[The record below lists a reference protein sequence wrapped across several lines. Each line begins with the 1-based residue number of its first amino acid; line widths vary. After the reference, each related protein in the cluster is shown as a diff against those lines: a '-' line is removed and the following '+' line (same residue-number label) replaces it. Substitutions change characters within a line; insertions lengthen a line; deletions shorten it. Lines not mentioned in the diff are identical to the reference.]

1 MKFRWRN
8 CGSLSSSF
16 PSRCSGWLRQDLK
29 KIKRKNRT
37 LMTTNE
43 WIIVACGGPLSQQK
57 SEFDIETFKPH
68 ARITRQLIR
77 HITSQL
83 RSLTDN
89 LFLLVPPDPC
99 NAFFENDVF
108 FVGMQCSVAR
118 SLMYTARYTQ
128 VKKDADNINCGI
140 NAEFL
145 HSTCAT
151 WLTNSTL
158 ESSILWVVVVKQ
170 LGMNLC
176 SKKCFSEI
184 GL

>member
-1 MKFRWRN
+1 MQFSWRN

-99 NAFFENDVF
+99 NAFFLKTMF
-108 FVGMQCSVAR
+108 FRRNAM
-118 SLMYTARYTQ
+118 L
-128 VKKDADNINCGI
+128 CGTVL
-140 NAEFL
+140 NV
-145 HSTCAT
+145 HSKIH
-151 WLTNSTL
+151 SGQ
-158 ESSILWVVVVKQ
+158 ERRRQ
-170 LGMNLC
+170 H
-176 SKKCFSEI
+176 
-184 GL
+184 